1 MISAQARA
9 RLSVRAAKRAGIE
22 PRNEREALISALRR
36 SAEEWVSED
45 WAAVAKA
52 INERVNELGW
62 RQRELA
68 ERSRV
73 SQAIV
78 RELQHHTV
86 ERRRSARTLASL
98 SITLGWHPEH
108 LDAVLHGRQPPDVD
122 DQVTDRTDTLWSRL
136 DSLEQRLDEITER
149 LDDLK
154 TDLST
159 VIENVKPGR

>member
-1 MISAQARA
+1 M
-9 RLSVRAAKRAGIE
+9 
-22 PRNEREALISALRR
+22 
-36 SAEEWVSED
+36 SED

-68 ERSRV
+68 ERSHV

-86 ERRRSARTLASL
+86 ERRRSTRTLESL
-98 SITLGWHPEH
+98 SITLGWHPQH
-108 LDAVLHGRQPPDVD
+108 IDAVLH
-122 DQVTDRTDTLWSRL
+122 DRTPPEVNDPIRDTGDALWSRL
-136 DSLEQRLDEITER
+136 DTLERRLDEITDR

-154 TDLST
+154 TGLTT
-159 VIENVKPGR
+159 VIEHVRTDR